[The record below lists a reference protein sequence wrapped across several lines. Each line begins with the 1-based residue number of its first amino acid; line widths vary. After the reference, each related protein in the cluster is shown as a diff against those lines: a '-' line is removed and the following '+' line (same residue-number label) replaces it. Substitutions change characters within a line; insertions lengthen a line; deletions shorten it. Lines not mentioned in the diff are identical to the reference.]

1 MEMLMS
7 LQGYLRQVSP
17 IQESQ
22 VNHLEK
28 IQKLLSEKV
37 AKLPQE
43 KGLDVDTLVQ
53 AEESSVS
60 TQMYEAAGV
69 IVGMEGKNLTKSK
82 LTNVMGHNQFSPI
95 AKAWIED
102 FLKVHS
108 NKEALDALLNWMV
121 LIGGAVADVHSGV
134 FKDFIHRTVDKEYK
148 GKGKAPTTFQISAAD
163 KPNTADAIFI
173 TNGTRQDVFNAFSTI
188 ARLREKD
195 QSSRV
200 KTTKKGLITLL
211 DEKGKEIVSYYQISL
226 KKAFAKARVGRATA
240 FINKNY
246 LGGISS
252 ASVTDARGFV
262 QRNSSYDHNQGEM
275 VEGFFGDALSKFK
288 DVVSGGFKNFAGWA
302 KVKYTKITKVLI
314 GLSVKLANQKIKR
327 NRGMKS
333 ITNILKVA
341 QLNESS
347 LTSFLG
353 EKKSPNI
360 EVTKKLLTE
369 FKTLSQFVKNDE
381 INKLH
386 KENMNLM
393 SSLNAKFA
401 VPGRKVLPILMLPNE
416 NAGLVDMVSIGNE
429 IDKVIKSKLGDIITK
444 ADIYVALKVGMNY
457 SANTAIFAILKS
469 IERNELDYKNLSQAL
484 FAFSAEIES
493 EVKFGNTSLPL
504 VIVYGGEDKKAI
516 VLGTRSDYKDEKTSE
531 LSTKGLEV
539 NNFPVAIFS
548 VDKAKAGKTKQ
559 LYNVIKIK
567 MVSDFK
573 EVGGKPEPIYL
584 MFELIADQSRSFSFK
599 IEGNKYEDKT
609 KAMS

>member
-1 MEMLMS
+1 MT
-7 LQGYLRQVSP
+7 LQKYVKQLRPRDEVAVNHVHR
-17 IQESQ
+17 IQEAVS
-22 VNHLEK
+22 
-28 IQKLLSEKV
+28 
-37 AKLPQE
+37 KLPQDKE
-43 KGLDVDTLVQ
+43 LNVDSLVQ
-53 AEESSVS
+53 SQDSDVS

-69 IVGMEGKNLTKSK
+69 IVGMQGLK
-82 LTNVMGHNQFSPI
+82 LTGADLKKVMSHDQFSPK
-95 AKAWIED
+95 AKTWIED
-102 FLKVHS
+102 FLKAHP
-108 NKEALDALLNWMV
+108 NKEALDAFLNWVV
-121 LIGGAVADVHSGV
+121 LIGGAVADVHNGV
-134 FKDFIHRTVDKEYK
+134 FKDFIHKDVDKEYK
-148 GKGKAPTTFQISAAD
+148 GKGKAPTTFQIPAAD
-163 KPNTADAIFI
+163 KPNTADTVFI
-173 TNGTRQDVFNAFSTI
+173 TSGTRQDVFKAFSTI
-188 ARLREKD
+188 AKLPDKD

-200 KTTKKGLITLL
+200 KTTKKGLVTLL

-226 KKAFAKARVGRATA
+226 KKTFVAARVGRATA
-240 FINKNY
+240 FLNKNY
-246 LGGISS
+246 IGGIST
-252 ASVTDARGFV
+252 ASPTDARKYV
-262 QRNSSYDHNQGEM
+262 QQNQSYDYNQGEM
-275 VEGFFGDALSKFK
+275 VEGFFGDVLSKFK
-288 DVVSGGFKNFAGWA
+288 DVVSGGFKNFVGWA
-302 KVKYTKITKVLI
+302 KEKYTKIAKVLV
-314 GLSVKLANQKIKR
+314 GLSIKLANQKIKR

-333 ITNILKVA
+333 ISNILNMT

-360 EVTKKLLTE
+360 KVTAKLVKE

-386 KENMNLM
+386 KENMTLM

-429 IDKVIKSKLGDIITK
+429 IDKVLKSKLGADITK
-444 ADIYVALKVGMNY
+444 DDIYLALKVGMNY
-457 SANTAIFAILKS
+457 SANTAIFGILKS
-469 IERNELDYKNLSQAL
+469 IERNELEYKNLSQAL

-504 VIVYGGEDKKAI
+504 VIVYGGENKKAI

-531 LSTKGLEV
+531 LSTTGREI

-573 EVGGKPEPIYL
+573 EVNGKPEPIYL

-599 IEGNKYEDKT
+599 IEGNKYEDKA

>member
-7 LQGYLRQVSP
+7 LQGYLRQISP

-134 FKDFIHRTVDKEYK
+134 FKDFIHKDVNKYYDNS
-148 GKGKAPTTFQISAAD
+148 PSTFQIPTAEKA
-163 KPNTADAIFI
+163 NTADVVFI
-173 TNGTRQDVFNAFSTI
+173 TKGNSSALLNTLKQISKLSD
-188 ARLREKD
+188 KQ

-200 KTTKKGLITLL
+200 QTTKKGLVTLL
-211 DEKGKEIVSYYQISL
+211 DEKGREIVSYYQISL
-226 KKAFAKARVGRATA
+226 KKAFAKARVGRATT
-240 FINKNY
+240 FVNKNY
-246 LGGISS
+246 AGGVSLGSPTG
-252 ASVTDARGFV
+252 ARGYV
-262 QRNSSYDHNQGEM
+262 QKSNEELQI
-275 VEGFFGDALSKFK
+275 EGFFGDALSKFK
-288 DVVSGGFKNFAGWA
+288 DVVSGGFKNFVGWV
-302 KVKYTKITKVLI
+302 KKKYTRVAQVLV
-314 GLSVKLANQKIKR
+314 GVSVKLSNQMIKR

-341 QLNESS
+341 QLNEST

-360 EVTKKLLTE
+360 EVTKTLEKE
-369 FKTLSQFVKNDE
+369 FKTLDTFIKKDE

-386 KENMNLM
+386 KQNVALLN
-393 SSLNAKFA
+393 SLNAKFA
-401 VPGRKVLPILMLPNE
+401 VPGRKVSPILMLPNE
-416 NAGLVDMVSIGNE
+416 NAGLVDMTTIGNE
-429 IDKVIKSKLGDIITK
+429 ISKVLGTKVGDTITK
-444 ADIYVALKVGMNY
+444 SDIYVALKVGMNY
-457 SANTAIFAILKS
+457 SANAAIFAILKS
-469 IERNELDYKNLSQAL
+469 IEKNISQYENLSQAL

-504 VIVYGGEDKKAI
+504 VIVYGGQDKKAI
-516 VLGTRSDYKDEKTSE
+516 VLGTRSDYKDDKTST
-531 LSTKGLEV
+531 LSKTGIEV
-539 NNFPVAIFS
+539 NDFPVAIIS
-548 VDKAKAGKTKQ
+548 VKKAKAGKIEQ
-559 LYNVIKIK
+559 LYNVIQIKI
-567 MVSDFK
+567 VSDFK

-584 MFELIADQSRSFSFK
+584 MFELIADQSRSFTLK
-599 IEGNKYEDKT
+599 IEGNKYQDKT